1 MTLLRALTLLV
12 FAATLA
18 ACEAPSAALY
28 PGAASATLLVLND
41 EQRRKVPAARLSDDQ
56 LKRLTSA
63 LRQQPIPA
71 ATAACFVP
79 HHFFRMYDASGKM
92 IGEISVCFC
101 CQGVQA
107 EPALPVPKDMD
118 LGADYEALAALV
130 RELGS
135 TPKLNC
141 GPNEVEGD

>member
-1 MTLLRALTLLV
+1 MLL

-28 PGAASATLLVLND
+28 PGTASAQLFVRND
-41 EQRRKVPAARLSDDQ
+41 EQRRMDPAGKLSGDQ
-56 LKRLTSA
+56 LERLTAA

-79 HHFFRMYDASGKM
+79 HHFFRMYDVSGKM
-92 IGEISVCFC
+92 IGEIAVCFC

-107 EPALPVPKDMD
+107 KPALSIPKGQDMD